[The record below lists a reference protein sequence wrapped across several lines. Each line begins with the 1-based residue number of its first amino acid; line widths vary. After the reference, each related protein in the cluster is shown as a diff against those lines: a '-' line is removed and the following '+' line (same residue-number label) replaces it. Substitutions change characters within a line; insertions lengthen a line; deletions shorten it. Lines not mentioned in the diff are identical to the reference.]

1 MSQVSVSPKASS
13 SGATS
18 GAATT
23 PSGVGKLR
31 YRLGGCVGEG
41 ATGKVYVGLNV
52 NTGELLAVKRIHFDN
67 ITRDELAAIE
77 QEILLLQKLRH
88 QHIVSYMAID
98 ITDTNLNI
106 LMEFCPGGSVAH
118 LLKAFGALEE
128 DVLRAY
134 TRQILDG
141 IHFLHENQAV
151 HRDIKGANVLVAH
164 NGILKIADFGA
175 TMMLSGQKTMTED
188 GKQIQGT
195 PYWMAPEVIKQEA
208 YGRKADIWSLGMTV
222 LEMATAKHP
231 WQSFTNKFA
240 AMTEIASGSSLPE
253 IPAALSPQCKDFM
266 SRCIQRDVS
275 KRARSEELLKHPWFA
290 QQPAA

>member
-1 MSQVSVSPKASS
+1 VAEG
-13 SGATS
+13 GA
-18 GAATT
+18 
-23 PSGVGKLR
+23 KLR

-52 NTGELLAVKRIHFDN
+52 STGDLLAVKQIHFDN

-88 QHIVSYMAID
+88 EHVVSYIAID

-128 DVLRAY
+128 EVLRAY
-134 TRQILDG
+134 TRQIIEGLD
-141 IHFLHENQAV
+141 FLHQNQVV

-164 NGILKIADFGA
+164 NGVLKIADFGA
-175 TMMLSGQKTMTED
+175 TMVLTGNKTMTED

-208 YGRKADIWSLGMTV
+208 YGRKADVWSLGMTV
-222 LEMATAKHP
+222 LEMSTAKHP
-231 WQSFTNKFA
+231 WEKFSNKFA

-253 IPAALSPQCKDFM
+253 VPGHLSAMCKDFIIC
-266 SRCIQRDVS
+266 CIQRDVS
-275 KRARSEELLKHPWFA
+275 KRAYCYDLVKHDWLNPR
-290 QQPAA
+290 

>member
-1 MSQVSVSPKASS
+1 
-13 SGATS
+13 
-18 GAATT
+18 
-23 PSGVGKLR
+23 R

-52 NTGELLAVKRIHFDN
+52 STGDLLAVKQIHFDN

-88 QHIVSYMAID
+88 DHVVSYIAID

-128 DVLRAY
+128 EVLRAY
-134 TRQILDG
+134 TRQIIEGLD
-141 IHFLHENQAV
+141 FLHQNQVV
-151 HRDIKGANVLVAH
+151 HRDIKAAFPLLCLSPLF
-164 NGILKIADFGA
+164 LKIADFGA
-175 TMMLSGQKTMTED
+175 TMVLTGNKTMTED

-195 PYWMAPEVIKQEA
+195 PYWHAFVHAQGPMAPEVIKQEA
-208 YGRKADIWSLGMTV
+208 YGRKADVWSLGMTV

-231 WQSFTNKFA
+231 WEKFNNKFA
-240 AMTEIASGSSLPE
+240 AMTEIASGSSLPDV
-253 IPAALSPQCKDFM
+253 PSHLSPSCKDFILC
-266 SRCIQRDVS
+266 CIQR
-275 KRARSEELLKHPWFA
+275 
-290 QQPAA
+290 